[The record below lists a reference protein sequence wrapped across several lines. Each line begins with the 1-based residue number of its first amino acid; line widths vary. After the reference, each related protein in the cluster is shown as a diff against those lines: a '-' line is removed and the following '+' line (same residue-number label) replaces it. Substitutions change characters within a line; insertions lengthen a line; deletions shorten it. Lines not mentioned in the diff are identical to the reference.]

1 MLSWKNLGLAIVFA
15 WFMVGGI
22 THFTNPQFFVS
33 IMPPYIGYHLELV
46 YISGVFEIIG
56 AIGILIPRLRQWAG
70 NGLIL
75 LVILVS
81 PANVH
86 MWLNPDLFPDVPE
99 AFLSLRL
106 VIQLLLL
113 ALIWWS
119 TRAIPGAPVNEF
131 TERAG
136 HD

>member
-119 TRAIPGAPVNEF
+119 TRGDIFSGRLRHRESLNQA
-131 TERAG
+131 
-136 HD
+136 

>member
-1 MLSWKNLGLAIVFA
+1 MLSWKNFGLAIVFA

-119 TRAIPGAPVNEF
+119 TRAIPGATVNEF

>member
-1 MLSWKNLGLAIVFA
+1 MLSWKNFGLAIVFA

-119 TRAIPGAPVNEF
+119 TRGDIFSGRLRHRESLNQA
-131 TERAG
+131 
-136 HD
+136 

>member
-56 AIGILIPRLRQWAG
+56 ALGILIPRLRQWAG

-86 MWLNPDLFPDVPE
+86 MWLNPDLFPDVPV
-99 AFLSLRL
+99 AFLSIRL

-119 TRAIPGAPVNEF
+119 TRAIPGAPANDF
-131 TERAG
+131 TDRAQ

>member
-99 AFLSLRL
+99 AFLSIRL

-119 TRAIPGAPVNEF
+119 TRGDIFSGRLRHRESLNQA
-131 TERAG
+131 
-136 HD
+136 